1 MRLFEPVISNRDFTT
16 ARSKQSKQERINWM
30 YFLKYETLPKPN
42 VPRLKNFGATLA
54 LCWIDEPTKLEADG
68 RARNSITKEGWNILS
83 LEEAYEVRL
92 EDYNPDHPAY
102 SSFQLAQEK
111 GERIIF
117 VAVPSKP
124 TQ

>member
-1 MRLFEPVISNRDFTT
+1 
-16 ARSKQSKQERINWM
+16 M

-42 VPRLKNFGATLA
+42 VPRLKSFGATLA
-54 LCWIDEPTKLEADG
+54 LCWIDEPTKLEADS
-68 RARNSITKEGWNILS
+68 RARNSITKDGWDILS

-92 EDYNPDHPAY
+92 EDYNTDHPAY
-102 SSFQLAQEK
+102 SSFQLAEEK

-124 TQ
+124 IQ